1 MGLSA
6 SAGRLFGISLTVC
19 ANQCLGCDQPML
31 GLPPTNAWF
40 VATQCLV
47 RHYPMLG
54 LPQPNAWFVV
64 AVGLIHLWG
73 TPELLLPLAVM
84 RFAHRLNPAPSL
96 AFCRM
101 AYTLMR
107 ESPWVV
113 AKAPIG
119 HPIPLSSPWGS
130 EKLPMVRHKT
140 PHGSQQKGWTL
151 HD

>member
-1 MGLSA
+1 MDLSA

-19 ANQCLGCDQPML
+19 ANQCLGCDQTML
-31 GLPPTNAWF
+31 GLWQTNAWF
-40 VATQCLV
+40 VTTQCLV

-54 LPQPNAWFVV
+54 LLSPNAWFVV

-73 TPELLLPLAVM
+73 TPELLFPLAVM

-96 AFCRM
+96 SVGRM
-101 AYTLMR
+101 AYAVMR

-119 HPIPLSSPWGS
+119 
-130 EKLPMVRHKT
+130 RH
-140 PHGSQQKGWTL
+140 
-151 HD
+151 